1 MTISKTKI
9 KGRTKAKSNEGLQET
24 IRLALKNKAWFK
36 VSQILSASTRQYSS
50 VNLGQIDKVSKQGEI
65 IVVLGKVLSSGS
77 LTKKVRIAALGIS
90 AEAKDKL
97 KETKSEYVYLAKEI
111 QSNVK
116 AEGVRVVR

>member
-1 MTISKTKI
+1 MISKTKI
-9 KGRTKAKSNEGLQET
+9 KGRTKAKSNDDLQET

-36 VSQILSASTRQYSS
+36 IAQILSASTRQYSS

-65 IVVLGKVLSSGS
+65 IVVPGKVLSSGS
-77 LTKKVRIAALGIS
+77 LTKKVRIASLGIS

-116 AEGVRVVR
+116 AEGVRVIR

>member
-1 MTISKTKI
+1 MAISKTKI
-9 KGRTKAKSNEGLQET
+9 KGRTKAKSNDGLQET
-24 IRLALKNKAWFK
+24 NRLALKNKAWFK
-36 VSQILSASTRQYSS
+36 LAQILSASTRQYSS

-65 IVVLGKVLSSGS
+65 IVVPGKVLSSGS
-77 LTKKVRIAALGIS
+77 LTKKVRIASLGIS

-116 AEGVRVVR
+116 AEGVRVIR

>member
-1 MTISKTKI
+1 MISKTKI
-9 KGRTKAKSNEGLQET
+9 KGRTKAKSNDDLQET

-36 VSQILSASTRQYSS
+36 LAQILSASTRQYSS

-65 IVVLGKVLSSGS
+65 IVVPGKVLSSGS
-77 LTKKVRIAALGIS
+77 LTKKVRIASLGIS

-116 AEGVRVVR
+116 AEGVRVIR

>member
-1 MTISKTKI
+1 MAISKTKI
-9 KGRTKAKSNEGLQET
+9 KGRTKAKSNDGLQET

-36 VSQILSASTRQYSS
+36 LAQILSASTRQYSS

-77 LTKKVRIAALGIS
+77 LTKKVRIASLGIS

-116 AEGVRVVR
+116 AEGVRVIR

>member
-9 KGRTKAKSNEGLQET
+9 KGRTKAKSNDGLQET

-36 VSQILSASTRQYSS
+36 IAQILSASTRQYSS

-65 IVVLGKVLSSGS
+65 IVVPGKVLSSGS
-77 LTKKVRIAALGIS
+77 LTKKVRIASLGIS

-97 KETKSEYVYLAKEI
+97 KETKSEYLYLAKEI

-116 AEGVRVVR
+116 AEGVRVIR

>member
-1 MTISKTKI
+1 MISKTKI
-9 KGRTKAKSNEGLQET
+9 KTRTRQKSNSDLQDT

-36 VSQILSASTRQYSS
+36 IAQILSNSTRKYSS

-65 IVVLGKVLSSGS
+65 IVVPGKVLSSGS
-77 LTKKVRIAALGIS
+77 LTKKVRIASLGIS

-111 QSNVK
+111 QSNTK
-116 AEGVRVVR
+116 AEGIRLIQ

>member
-1 MTISKTKI
+1 MISKTKI
-9 KGRTKAKSNEGLQET
+9 KGRTKAKSNDDLQET
-24 IRLALKNKAWFK
+24 ISLALKNKAWFK
-36 VSQILSASTRQYSS
+36 IAQILSASTRQYSS

-65 IVVLGKVLSSGS
+65 IVVPGKVLSSGS
-77 LTKKVRIAALGIS
+77 LTKKVRIASLGIS

-116 AEGVRVVR
+116 AEGVRVIR